1 MEGRREGEVQPPHTH
16 LPDVGRL
23 PTHVGSCDYLEHVFT
38 WKMEE
43 QLLFPFPHTLQTC
56 ELTSDQVDIIGN
68 EGNIVLH
75 LQTGVSG
82 TLQNNVPNSWG

>member
-1 MEGRREGEVQPPHTH
+1 MLGPVIIWNTFSPVE
-16 LPDVGRL
+16 
-23 PTHVGSCDYLEHVFT
+23 
-38 WKMEE
+38 MEE

-75 LQTGVSG
+75 LQTGMSS
-82 TLQNNVPNSWG
+82 TFQNNVPHSWA